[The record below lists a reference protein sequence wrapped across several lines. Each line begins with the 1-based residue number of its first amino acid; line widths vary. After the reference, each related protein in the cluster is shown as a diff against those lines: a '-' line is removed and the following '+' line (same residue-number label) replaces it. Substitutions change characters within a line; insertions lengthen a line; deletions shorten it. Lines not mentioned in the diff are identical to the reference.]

1 MGFIF
6 VQSFFCIKFARLDVK
21 IKKRR
26 YIQLALCIAVLLV
39 VGTTMLLNS
48 PRVQQRVSVILATE
62 LENRIGTRVNL
73 GGVHWL
79 FPNDIVIDS
88 LEIDD
93 QEGEHLLSV
102 SRIAAKVEWMPLIK
116 QGQLSIRNIRLFNP
130 DVIIYK
136 NQAADDYNYQFLID
150 AFAAKEKKEKPAKL
164 NLRINSLLIRHA
176 NLTHHVGDGGAS
188 RKNSANS
195 SKRPFTV
202 RDISVKDLSAHL
214 SLKALTTDSISLMVR
229 QLNFKEQSGLAIDNL
244 YFRLVGNRHGATL
257 ANFRL
262 DLPHSTLHLDT
273 IWASYLPDRFSES
286 LIVKGKVLPS
296 QITLSDLSWLTP
308 QIREFKERVDFTT
321 DFIGSL
327 SRINVKDLDIHTRH
341 GDISLKANGIASLSG
356 GKLDMASVNLQE
368 AALTAQAWKL
378 LQNELPDI
386 HQLIPAEVTR
396 IGAISA
402 HGQAKLT
409 QALSTIDLNATT
421 DAGNFE
427 AHVNIDQDGHYVTTL
442 EGQDLHVAQI
452 IPSSPLIRTNLAIEA
467 EGIYSYWATNDTL
480 PLRGTFSGKATQ
492 TNLLG
497 YSYESIRFDGRYS
510 PEAYAGDIS
519 VNDPNGSLLLQAE
532 YKPMGK
538 VPSYS
543 LNLYADTLNLHALKL
558 VDTHKG
564 NRFSTHL
571 SANIRGVDFNHFTG
585 QISVDS
591 LTLHKPTE
599 DYIVKQIAIYGTD
612 PDKKMISLSSDF
624 MEGSVRGE
632 FTYQSLFQ
640 SVVNHLHHYL
650 PSICRDHLHQ
660 HTHTDNLCTANFKIH
675 NTKPLEEFLLIPIS
689 IDKAINIEG
698 FINDRTESFKLQA
711 VAPHV
716 QYGDINFSN
725 LSFKCEPA
733 ENGID
738 CHVGGTQHGDNNVA
752 TTANFLAKA
761 ANDEINLGLLWESTP
776 YDLFS
781 GSFYSNVRFQFDE
794 HDQLAITVQ
803 SDSSHTTINHSKWQ
817 LHPFKVDIAS
827 GNTAI
832 HDFRFEHDGD
842 QYLTIDGSIAH
853 TPADTLQVRL
863 NNLDLNY
870 LLTLVKLKDIS
881 FGGNV
886 SGYINAADLYTD
898 TPYLDARI
906 TAEDF
911 NFCEGPMGDALVHAY
926 WDQDSTRLEFTADVS
941 ESLQRITRVNGY
953 ADIADNELWLDIAA
967 DSTNASF
974 LNGLLSS
981 FMADIKG
988 NASGNIIIG
997 GPMDGIDL
1005 LDGALLTDVS
1015 FKLTPTNTDY
1025 HFRDTIHFAPGHI
1038 YLRGIEAHDKRNQK
1052 AIVNGVITHDKL
1064 SDYSYEL
1071 HVDAQ
1076 NILGIDLPNT
1086 GSDSFYTTILGT
1098 GEVQVSGA
1106 PDRPLK
1112 VGIVAQPEKGSL
1124 FALNIVSQDVASS
1137 ESFITFR
1144 DRASKRNTLTVRPNS
1159 PIRRRPASS
1168 SGDDFELDITANVT
1182 PDATLQLVMNQAT
1195 NDHIS
1200 VTGNGE
1206 LQISIHGDDINLFGT
1221 YTVDHGGYRLS
1232 LQDVI
1237 NKDFEV
1243 LQGSTVTFDGDPMSS
1258 RLNITACHTVNYVP
1272 LRDLTPDATGNVRV
1286 NCLLKIGGTL
1296 DSPQLA
1302 FDLELPQGTEE
1313 EKTIL
1318 RSYTST
1324 EEQMNMQF
1332 IYLLGVGKFYTM
1344 DLAQNQNTE
1353 GTGNMESFLSSTISG
1368 QINNLLSS
1376 IINSD
1381 NWNFAS
1387 NIRTENMMGVTDNP
1401 MANMEVQG
1409 ILEGRLLD
1417 NRLLIN
1423 GNFGYRDNPMYASN
1437 FIGDFDIRYL
1447 LRNGLSLK
1455 GYNKTNDRYFTKT
1468 SLTTQGIGLL
1478 FQRDFNYL
1486 FPRRKKVLKAIPEVR
1501 AEE

>member
-1 MGFIF
+1 M
-6 VQSFFCIKFARLDVK
+6 K

>member
-1 MGFIF
+1 M
-6 VQSFFCIKFARLDVK
+6 K

-26 YIQLALCIAVLLV
+26 YIQLVLCIAALLV
-39 VGTTMLLNS
+39 IGTTMLLNS
-48 PRVQQRVSVILATE
+48 PRVQQRVSVMLATE

-93 QEGEHLLSV
+93 QEGEHLLAV

-130 DVIIYK
+130 DIIIYK
-136 NQAADDYNYQFLID
+136 NETADDYNYQFLID
-150 AFAAKEKKEKPAKL
+150 AFAAKEKKEKPSKL
-164 NLRINSLLIRHA
+164 NLRVNSLLIRHA
-176 NLTHHVGDGGAS
+176 NLTHRIGNGNRGNKGN
-188 RKNSANS
+188 RQ
-195 SKRPFTV
+195 KRSLDI
-202 RDISVKDLSAHL
+202 RDIDVSDLSAHL
-214 SLKALTTDSISLMVR
+214 SLKALTNDSISLMVR
-229 QLNFKEQSGLAIDNL
+229 QLNFKEQSGLSVDNL
-244 YFRLVGNRHGATL
+244 YMRLVGNRSGATL

-262 DLPHSTLHLDT
+262 DLPHSTLCLDT
-273 IWASYLPDRFSES
+273 IWASYSPDHFSES

-296 QITLSDLSWLTP
+296 QITPSDLSWLAP
-308 QIREFKERVDFTT
+308 QIQEFDERVNLTT

-327 SRINVKDLDIHTRH
+327 SRINVKDLNIRTHH
-341 GDISLKANGIASLSG
+341 GDIALKANGTASFTDN
-356 GKLDMASVNLQE
+356 KLNAANVNLQE
-368 AALTAQAWKL
+368 ATLTAQAWEL
-378 LQNELPDI
+378 LQDELPDI
-386 HQLIPAEVTR
+386 HQLIPAEITR

-402 HGQAKLT
+402 HGQAKL
-409 QALSTIDLNATT
+409 ARASSAIDLSATT
-421 DAGNFE
+421 DAGNLE
-427 AHVNIDQDGHYVTTL
+427 AHMDIEKNGHYVSTVT
-442 EGQDLHVAQI
+442 GQELNIAQI
-452 IPSSPLIRTNLAIEA
+452 IPSSPLTKTNLAIEA
-467 EGIYSYWATNDTL
+467 EGIYNYRAPSDTL
-480 PLRGTFSGKATQ
+480 PLRGTFKGKATQ

-497 YSYESIRFDGRYS
+497 YSYESIHFNGQYG
-510 PEAYAGDIS
+510 PEAYAGDINVS
-519 VNDPNGSLLLQAE
+519 DPNGSLFLQAE
-532 YKPMGK
+532 YKPLGK

-543 LNLYADTLNLHALKL
+543 LDLYADTLNLHAMKL
-558 VDTHKG
+558 LDTHKD

-571 SANIRGVDFNHFTG
+571 SANIRGIDFNHFTG
-585 QISVDS
+585 QINIDS

-640 SVVNHLHHYL
+640 SIINHLHHYL
-650 PSICRDHLHQ
+650 PSICRDHMHQ

-675 NTKPLEEFLLIPIS
+675 NTRPLEEFLLLPVS
-689 IDKAINIEG
+689 FNKAINIEG
-698 FINDRTESFKLQA
+698 LINDRTESFKLQA
-711 VAPHV
+711 VAPHL
-716 QYGDINFSN
+716 QYGDISLSN
-725 LSFKCEPA
+725 LSIKCEPT
-733 ENGID
+733 ENGLN
-738 CHVGGTQHGDNNVA
+738 CHVSGTQHGDDNVV
-752 TTANFLAKA
+752 TTANLLAKA
-761 ANDEINLGLLWESTP
+761 ANDEISLGLLWESTP
-776 YDLFS
+776 NELFS
-781 GSFYSNVRFQFDE
+781 GALYSNVRFQFDE
-794 HDQLAITVQ
+794 HDQLAIIVQ

-832 HDFRFEHDGD
+832 HDFRFEHDSD

-886 SGYINAADLYTD
+886 SGYVNAADLYTG

-911 NFCEGPMGDALVHAY
+911 SFCEGPMGDALAHAY
-926 WDQDSTRLEFTADVS
+926 WNQDSTRLEFTADVS
-941 ESLQRITRVNGY
+941 ENPQRITKVNGY

-974 LNGLLSS
+974 LNSLLSS

-988 NASGNIIIG
+988 NACGNIIIG
-997 GPMDGIDL
+997 GPMNAIDL
-1005 LDGALLTDVS
+1005 LDGALQADVS

-1025 HFRDTIHFAPGHI
+1025 RFKDTLYFAPGHI
-1038 YLRGIEAHDKRNQK
+1038 HLRGIEAYDTRNQK
-1052 AIVNGVITHDKL
+1052 AIVNGVITHNKL
-1064 SDYSYEL
+1064 SNYGYEL
-1071 HVDAQ
+1071 YIDAQ

-1086 GSDSFYTTILGT
+1086 GSDSFYTTIFGT
-1098 GEVQVSGA
+1098 GEVLVSGG
-1106 PDRPLK
+1106 PDQPLK
-1112 VGIVAQPEKGSL
+1112 VDILAQPEKGSL
-1124 FALNIVSQDVASS
+1124 FALNLVSQDVTSS

-1144 DRASKRNTLTVRPNS
+1144 DRASKRNTLTIRPS
-1159 PIRRRPASS
+1159 SSTRRRPANSS
-1168 SGDDFELDITANVT
+1168 NDDLELDITANIT
-1182 PDATLQLVMNQAT
+1182 PDATLQLIMNQAA

-1200 VTGNGE
+1200 VTGSGE

-1243 LQGSTVTFDGDPMSS
+1243 LKGSTVTFDGDPMSS

-1272 LRDLTPDATGNVRV
+1272 LKDLTPDATGNVRV

-1296 DSPQLA
+1296 DSPQLT

-1381 NWNFAS
+1381 NWNIAS
-1387 NIRTENMMGVTDNP
+1387 NIRTENMMGVSDNTLG
-1401 MANMEVQG
+1401 NMEVQG

-1447 LRNGLSLK
+1447 LRNDLSLK

-1486 FPRRKKVLKAIPEVR
+1486 FPRKKRMSKETSEEQ
-1501 AEE
+1501 AE

>member
-1 MGFIF
+1 MQG
-6 VQSFFCIKFARLDVK
+6 KVK

-26 YIQLALCIAVLLV
+26 YIQLGLCIAVLLV

-48 PRVQQRVSVILATE
+48 PRVQQRVSVMLATE

-102 SRIAAKVEWMPLIK
+102 NRIAAKVEWMPLIK

-130 DVIIYK
+130 DIIIYK
-136 NQAADDYNYQFLID
+136 NNAADDYNYQFLID
-150 AFAAKEKKEKPAKL
+150 AFAAKEKKEKPSKL

-176 NLTHHVGDGGAS
+176 NLTHHIGDDRTS
-188 RKNSANS
+188 RKISTNS

-202 RDISVKDLSAHL
+202 RDIKVNDLSAHL

-229 QLNFKEQSGLAIDNL
+229 QLYFKEQSGLTVDNL
-244 YFRLVGNRHGATL
+244 YMRLVGNRSGATL

-262 DLPHSTLHLDT
+262 DLPHSTLRLDT
-273 IWASYLPDRFSES
+273 IWASYSPDCFSES

-296 QITLSDLSWLTP
+296 QITPNDLAWLVP
-308 QIREFKERVDFTT
+308 QIQGFKERVDLTT

-327 SRINVKDLDIHTRH
+327 SRINVKNLDMHTRH
-341 GDISLKANGIASLSG
+341 DDIALKANGTATFTDN
-356 GKLDMASVNLQE
+356 KLNMANVRLQE
-368 AALTAQAWKL
+368 ATLTAQAWEL

-386 HQLIPAEVTR
+386 YQLIPAEVTR

-402 HGQAKLT
+402 HGQVKLT
-409 QALSTIDLNATT
+409 QALSHIDLYATT
-421 DAGNFE
+421 DAGNLE
-427 AHVNIDQDGHYVTTL
+427 AHMNIGQDGHYVTTL
-442 EGQDLHVAQI
+442 DGQELNVAQI
-452 IPSSPLIRTNLAIEA
+452 IPSSPLTKTNLSIEA
-467 EGIYSYWATNDTL
+467 EGIYSYRAPSDTL
-480 PLRGTFSGKATQ
+480 PLRGTFKGKATQ

-497 YSYESIRFDGRYS
+497 YSYESIHFDGQYS
-510 PEAYAGDIS
+510 PEAYAGDINVS
-519 VNDPNGSLLLQAE
+519 DPNGSLLIQAE
-532 YKPMGK
+532 YKPLGR

-543 LNLYADTLNLHALKL
+543 LDLYADTLNLHAMKL
-558 VDTHKG
+558 LDTHKG

-571 SANIRGVDFNHFTG
+571 SANIRGIDFNHFTG
-585 QISVDS
+585 QISIDS

-640 SVVNHLHHYL
+640 SIINHLHHYL
-650 PSICRDHLHQ
+650 PSICRGHMHQ

-675 NTKPLEEFLLIPIS
+675 NTQPLKEFLLLPVS
-689 IDKAINIEG
+689 INKAINIEG
-698 FINDRTESFKLQA
+698 FINDRTENFKLQA
-711 VAPHV
+711 VAPHL
-716 QYGDINFSN
+716 QYGDINLSN
-725 LSFKCEPA
+725 LSIKCEPT
-733 ENGID
+733 ENGIN
-738 CHVGGTQHGDNNVA
+738 CHVSGTQHDDNDVV
-752 TTANFLAKA
+752 TTANLLAKA
-761 ANDEINLGLLWESTP
+761 ANDEISLGLLWESSP
-776 YDLFS
+776 SNLFN
-781 GSFYSNVRFQFDE
+781 GAFYSNVRFLFDE

-817 LHPFKVDIAS
+817 LHPFRVDIAS

-832 HDFRFEHDGD
+832 HDFRFEHDSD

-886 SGYINAADLYTD
+886 SGYVNAADLYTG

-911 NFCEGPMGDALVHAY
+911 SFCEGPMGDALAHAY
-926 WDQDSTRLEFTADVS
+926 WNQDSTRLEFTADVS
-941 ESLQRITRVNGY
+941 ESPRRITKVNGY

-974 LNGLLSS
+974 LNSLLRS

-988 NASGNIIIG
+988 NACGNIIIG
-997 GPMDGIDL
+997 GPMDAIDL
-1005 LDGALLTDVS
+1005 LDGALQADVS

-1025 HFRDTIHFAPGHI
+1025 RFKDTLYFAPGHI
-1038 YLRGIEAHDKRNQK
+1038 HFRGIEAYDTRNQK

-1064 SDYSYEL
+1064 SDYGYEL
-1071 HVDAQ
+1071 YIDAQ

-1086 GSDSFYTTILGT
+1086 GSDSFYTTIFGT
-1098 GEVQVSGA
+1098 GEVLVSGG
-1106 PDRPLK
+1106 PDQPLK

-1124 FALNIVSQDVASS
+1124 FALNLVSQDVTSS

-1144 DRASKRNTLTVRPNS
+1144 DRASKRNTLTVRPDL
-1159 PIRRRPASS
+1159 PTRRRPTNSS
-1168 SGDDFELDITANVT
+1168 DDDFELDITANIT
-1182 PDATLQLVMNQAT
+1182 PDATLQLVMNQAA

-1200 VTGNGE
+1200 VAGNGE
-1206 LQISIHGDDINLFGT
+1206 LQVSIHGDDINLFGT

-1243 LQGSTVTFDGDPMSS
+1243 LQGSTVTFDGDPMNS

-1272 LRDLTPDATGNVRV
+1272 LKDLTPDATGNVRV

-1296 DSPQLA
+1296 DSPQLT

-1376 IINSD
+1376 IINND

-1447 LRNGLSLK
+1447 LRNDLSLK

-1486 FPRRKKVLKAIPEVR
+1486 FPRKKKTSKETS
-1501 AEE
+1501 EEHEE

>member
-296 QITLSDLSWLTP
+296 QITLSDLAWLTP
-308 QIREFKERVDFTT
+308 QIREFKERVDLTT

-386 HQLIPAEVTR
+386 HQLMPAEVTR

-497 YSYESIRFDGRYS
+497 YSYESIRFDGQYS

-716 QYGDINFSN
+716 QYGDINLSN

-1052 AIVNGVITHDKL
+1052 AIVNGVIIHDKL

>member
-1 MGFIF
+1 M
-6 VQSFFCIKFARLDVK
+6 
-21 IKKRR
+21 
-26 YIQLALCIAVLLV
+26 

-48 PRVQQRVSVILATE
+48 PWVQQRVSVILATE

-79 FPNDIVIDS
+79 FPSDIVIDS

-102 SRIAAKVEWMPLIK
+102 RRIAAKVEWMPLIK

-130 DVIIYK
+130 DIIIYK
-136 NQAADDYNYQFLID
+136 NKAADDYNYQFLID
-150 AFAAKEKKEKPAKL
+150 AFAAKEKKEKTSKF
-164 NLRINSLLIRHA
+164 NLRINSLLVRHA
-176 NLTHHVGDGGAS
+176 NLTHHIGNGKTN
-188 RKNSANS
+188 RTNSTNG

-202 RDISVKDLSAHL
+202 RDINVNDFSAHL

-229 QLNFKEQSGLAIDNL
+229 QLNFKERSGLAIDNL

-262 DLPHSTLHLDT
+262 DLPHSTLRLDT
-273 IWASYLPDRFSES
+273 IWASYSPDRFSES
-286 LIVKGKVLPS
+286 LIVKGRVLPS
-296 QITLSDLSWLTP
+296 QITPNDLAWLAP
-308 QIREFKERVDFTT
+308 QIRDFKERVDLTA

-341 GDISLKANGIASLSG
+341 GDIALRANGIASIAG
-356 GKLDMASVNLQE
+356 NKLNMANVNLQE
-368 AALTAQAWKL
+368 ATLTAQAWEL
-378 LQNELPDI
+378 LQNELPDM
-386 HQLIPAEVTR
+386 HKLIPAEVTR

-409 QALSTIDLNATT
+409 RTLSSIDLNVTT
-421 DAGNFE
+421 DAGNLE
-427 AHVNIDQDGHYVTTL
+427 AHMDIDQDGRYVTTL
-442 EGQDLHVAQI
+442 AGQELNVAQI

-467 EGIYSYWATNDTL
+467 EGIYNYREPSDTL
-480 PLRGTFSGKATQ
+480 PLRGTFKGKATR

-497 YSYESIRFDGRYS
+497 YSYESIHFDGRYS
-510 PEAYAGDIS
+510 PEAYAGDINVS
-519 VNDPNGSLLLQAE
+519 DPNGSLFLQAE
-532 YKPMGK
+532 YKPLGK

-543 LNLYADTLNLHALKL
+543 LNLYADTLNLYALKL
-558 VDTHKG
+558 LDTHKG
-564 NRFSTHL
+564 NRFSSHL

-585 QISVDS
+585 QISIDS

-599 DYIVKQIAIYGTD
+599 DYIVKQISIYGTD

-640 SVVNHLHHYL
+640 SVINHLHHYL
-650 PSICRDHLHQ
+650 PSICRDHLHR
-660 HTHTDNLCTANFKIH
+660 HIRTDNLCTANFKIH
-675 NTKPLEEFLLIPIS
+675 NTRPLEEFLLLPVS
-689 IDKAINIEG
+689 INKAINIEG

-711 VAPHV
+711 VAPHL
-716 QYGDINFSN
+716 QYGDISLSN
-725 LSFKCEPA
+725 LSVKCEPA
-733 ENGID
+733 ENGLN
-738 CHVGGTQHGDNNVA
+738 CHVSGTQHGDGDVV
-752 TTANFLAKA
+752 TTANLLAKA

-776 YDLFS
+776 HDLFN
-781 GSFYSNVRFQFDE
+781 GAFYSNVRFQFDE

-803 SDSSHTTINHSKWQ
+803 SDSSHTTINHSKWH
-817 LHPFKVDIAS
+817 LYPFKVDIAS

-832 HDFRFEHDGD
+832 HDFRFEHDSD

-886 SGYINAADLYTD
+886 SGYVSAADLYTD

-911 NFCEGPMGDALVHAY
+911 SFCEGPMGDALAHAY
-926 WDQDSTRLEFTADVS
+926 WNQDSTRLEFTADVS
-941 ESLQRITRVNGY
+941 ESPKRITRVDGY

-974 LNGLLSS
+974 LNSLLSS

-997 GPMDGIDL
+997 GPMDAIDL
-1005 LDGALLTDVS
+1005 LDGALLADVS

-1025 HFRDTIHFAPGHI
+1025 HFKDTLHFAPGNI

-1064 SDYSYEL
+1064 SDYGYEL
-1071 HVDAQ
+1071 YVDAQ

-1086 GSDSFYTTILGT
+1086 GSDSFYTTIFGT
-1098 GEVQVSGA
+1098 GEVQVSGG
-1106 PDRPLK
+1106 PDQPLK

-1124 FALNIVSQDVASS
+1124 FALNLVNQDVTSS

-1144 DRASKRNTLTVRPNS
+1144 DRASKRNTLTVRPSS
-1159 PIRRRPASS
+1159 PTRRRPPTDSD
-1168 SGDDFELDITANVT
+1168 DDFELDITADIT
-1182 PDATLQLVMNQAT
+1182 PDATLQLVMNQAA
-1195 NDHIS
+1195 DDYIS

-1206 LQISIHGDDINLFGT
+1206 LQVSIRGDDINLFGT

-1243 LQGSTVTFDGDPMSS
+1243 LQGSTVTFDGDPMNS

-1272 LRDLTPDATGNVRV
+1272 LKDLTPDATGNVRV

-1447 LRNGLSLK
+1447 LRNDLSLK

-1486 FPRRKKVLKAIPEVR
+1486 FPRKKETSKAISEVR
-1501 AEE
+1501 IEE

>member
-1 MGFIF
+1 MQG
-6 VQSFFCIKFARLDVK
+6 KVK

-26 YIQLALCIAVLLV
+26 YIQLGLCIAVLLV

-48 PRVQQRVSVILATE
+48 PRVQQRVSVMLATE

-130 DVIIYK
+130 DIIIYK
-136 NQAADDYNYQFLID
+136 NNAADDYNYQFLID
-150 AFAAKEKKEKPAKL
+150 AFAAKEKKEKPSKL

-176 NLTHHVGDGGAS
+176 NLTHHIGDDRTS
-188 RKNSANS
+188 RKISTNS

-202 RDISVKDLSAHL
+202 RDIKVNDLSAHL

-229 QLNFKEQSGLAIDNL
+229 QLYFKEQSGLTVDNL
-244 YFRLVGNRHGATL
+244 YMRLVGNRSGATL

-262 DLPHSTLHLDT
+262 DLPHSTLRLDT
-273 IWASYLPDRFSES
+273 IWASYSPDCFSES

-296 QITLSDLSWLTP
+296 QITPNDLAWLAP
-308 QIREFKERVDFTT
+308 QIQSFKEKVDLTT

-327 SRINVKDLDIHTRH
+327 SRINVKNLDMHTRH
-341 GDISLKANGIASLSG
+341 DDIAFKANGTATFTDN
-356 GKLDMASVNLQE
+356 KLNMANVRLQE
-368 AALTAQAWKL
+368 ATLTAQAWEL

-386 HQLIPAEVTR
+386 YQLIPTEVTR

-402 HGQAKLT
+402 HGQVKLT
-409 QALSTIDLNATT
+409 QALSHIDLYATT
-421 DAGNFE
+421 DAGNLE
-427 AHVNIDQDGHYVTTL
+427 AHMNIGQDGHYVTTL
-442 EGQDLHVAQI
+442 DGQELNVAQI
-452 IPSSPLIRTNLAIEA
+452 IPSSPLTKTNLSIEA
-467 EGIYSYWATNDTL
+467 EGIYSYRAPSDTL
-480 PLRGTFSGKATQ
+480 PLRGTFKGKATQ

-497 YSYESIRFDGRYS
+497 YSYESIHFDGQYS
-510 PEAYAGDIS
+510 PEAYAGDINVS
-519 VNDPNGSLLLQAE
+519 DPNGSLLIQAE
-532 YKPMGK
+532 YKPLGR

-543 LNLYADTLNLHALKL
+543 LDLYADTLNLHAMKL
-558 VDTHKG
+558 LDTHKG

-571 SANIRGVDFNHFTG
+571 SANIRGIDFNHFTG
-585 QISVDS
+585 QISIDS

-640 SVVNHLHHYL
+640 SIINHLHHYL
-650 PSICRDHLHQ
+650 PSICRGHMHQ

-675 NTKPLEEFLLIPIS
+675 NTQPLKEFLLLPVS
-689 IDKAINIEG
+689 INKAINIEG
-698 FINDRTESFKLQA
+698 FINDRTENFKLQA
-711 VAPHV
+711 VAPHL
-716 QYGDINFSN
+716 QYGDINLSN
-725 LSFKCEPA
+725 LSIKCEPT
-733 ENGID
+733 ENGIN
-738 CHVGGTQHGDNNVA
+738 CHVSGTQHDDNDVV
-752 TTANFLAKA
+752 TTANLLAKA
-761 ANDEINLGLLWESTP
+761 ANDEISLGLLWESSP
-776 YDLFS
+776 SNLFN
-781 GSFYSNVRFQFDE
+781 GAFYSNVRFLFDE

-817 LHPFKVDIAS
+817 LHPFRVDIAS

-832 HDFRFEHDGD
+832 HDFRFEHDSD

-886 SGYINAADLYTD
+886 SGYVNAADLYTG

-911 NFCEGPMGDALVHAY
+911 SFCEGPMGDALAHAY
-926 WDQDSTRLEFTADVS
+926 WNQDSTRLEFTADVS
-941 ESLQRITRVNGY
+941 ESPRRITKVNGY

-974 LNGLLSS
+974 LNSLLRS

-988 NASGNIIIG
+988 NACGNIIIG
-997 GPMDGIDL
+997 GPMDAIDL
-1005 LDGALLTDVS
+1005 LDGALQADVS

-1025 HFRDTIHFAPGHI
+1025 RFKDTLYFAPGHI
-1038 YLRGIEAHDKRNQK
+1038 HFRGIEAYDTRNQK

-1064 SDYSYEL
+1064 SDYGYEL
-1071 HVDAQ
+1071 YIDAQ

-1086 GSDSFYTTILGT
+1086 GSDSFYTTIFGT
-1098 GEVQVSGA
+1098 GEVLVSGG
-1106 PDRPLK
+1106 PDQPLK

-1124 FALNIVSQDVASS
+1124 FALNLVSQDVTSS

-1144 DRASKRNTLTVRPNS
+1144 DRASKRNTLTVRPDL
-1159 PIRRRPASS
+1159 PTRRRPTNSS
-1168 SGDDFELDITANVT
+1168 DDDFELDITANIT
-1182 PDATLQLVMNQAT
+1182 PDATLQLVMNQAA

-1200 VTGNGE
+1200 VAGNGE
-1206 LQISIHGDDINLFGT
+1206 LQVSIHGDDINLFGT

-1243 LQGSTVTFDGDPMSS
+1243 LQGSTVTFDGDPMNS

-1272 LRDLTPDATGNVRV
+1272 LKDLTPDATGNVRV

-1296 DSPQLA
+1296 DSPQLT

-1376 IINSD
+1376 IINND

-1447 LRNGLSLK
+1447 LRNDLSLK

-1486 FPRRKKVLKAIPEVR
+1486 FPRKKKTSKETS
-1501 AEE
+1501 EEHEE

>member
-308 QIREFKERVDFTT
+308 KIREFKERVDFTT

-396 IGAISA
+396 IGVISA

-716 QYGDINFSN
+716 QYGDINLSN

-1052 AIVNGVITHDKL
+1052 AIVNGVIIHDKL

>member
-1 MGFIF
+1 M
-6 VQSFFCIKFARLDVK
+6 K

-48 PRVQQRVSVILATE
+48 SGVQQRVSIILATE

-102 SRIAAKVEWMPLIK
+102 SRIAAKVEWMPLIR

-136 NQAADDYNYQFLID
+136 SQVGDDYNYQFLID

-176 NLTHHVGDGGAS
+176 NLTHHIGDGRAS
-188 RKNSANS
+188 QNSTNS

-202 RDISVKDLSAHL
+202 RDISVKDFSAHL
-214 SLKALTTDSISLMVR
+214 SLKELTTDSISLMVR
-229 QLNFKEQSGLAIDNL
+229 QLNLKEQSGLAIDNL

-273 IWASYLPDRFSES
+273 IWASYSPDRFSES

-296 QITLSDLSWLTP
+296 QITLSDLAWLTP
-308 QIREFKERVDFTT
+308 QIRDFKERVDLTT

-356 GKLDMASVNLQE
+356 GELDMANVNLQE
-368 AALTAQAWKL
+368 AALTAQAWEL

-386 HQLIPAEVTR
+386 HQLIPVEVTR

-421 DAGNFE
+421 DAGNIE
-427 AHVNIDQDGHYVTTL
+427 AHVNIDQDGHYVITF
-442 EGQDLHVAQI
+442 EGQELHVAQI

-467 EGIYSYWATNDTL
+467 EGIYSCWATNDTL

-497 YSYESIRFDGRYS
+497 YSYESIRFDGQYS
-510 PEAYAGDIS
+510 PEAYAGDINVS
-519 VNDPNGSLLLQAE
+519 DPNGSLLLQAE

-558 VDTHKG
+558 LETHRD

-571 SANIRGVDFNHFTG
+571 SANIRGVDFNHLTG

-640 SVVNHLHHYL
+640 SVINHLHHYL
-650 PSICRDHLHQ
+650 PSICHDHLHQ

-716 QYGDINFSN
+716 QYGDINLSN

-752 TTANFLAKA
+752 TTANLLAKA

>member
-1 MGFIF
+1 MQG
-6 VQSFFCIKFARLDVK
+6 KVK

-26 YIQLALCIAVLLV
+26 YIQLGLCIAVLLV

-48 PRVQQRVSVILATE
+48 PRVQQRVSVMLATE

-102 SRIAAKVEWMPLIK
+102 NRIAAKVEWMPLIK

-130 DVIIYK
+130 DIIIYK
-136 NQAADDYNYQFLID
+136 NNAADDYNYQFLID
-150 AFAAKEKKEKPAKL
+150 AFAAKEKKEKPSKL

-176 NLTHHVGDGGAS
+176 NLTHHIGDDRTS
-188 RKNSANS
+188 RKISTNS

-202 RDISVKDLSAHL
+202 RDIKVNDLSAHL

-229 QLNFKEQSGLAIDNL
+229 QLYFKEQSGLTVDNL
-244 YFRLVGNRHGATL
+244 YMRLVGNRSGATL

-262 DLPHSTLHLDT
+262 DLPHSTLRLDT
-273 IWASYLPDRFSES
+273 IWASYSPDCFSES

-296 QITLSDLSWLTP
+296 QITPNDLAWLVP
-308 QIREFKERVDFTT
+308 QIQGFKERVDLTT

-327 SRINVKDLDIHTRH
+327 SRINVKNLDMHTRH
-341 GDISLKANGIASLSG
+341 DDIALKANGTATFTDN
-356 GKLDMASVNLQE
+356 KLNMANVRLQE
-368 AALTAQAWKL
+368 ATLTAQAWEL

-386 HQLIPAEVTR
+386 YQLIPTEVTR

-402 HGQAKLT
+402 HGQVKLT
-409 QALSTIDLNATT
+409 QALSHIDLYATT
-421 DAGNFE
+421 DAGNLE
-427 AHVNIDQDGHYVTTL
+427 AHMNIGQDGHYVTTL
-442 EGQDLHVAQI
+442 DGQELNVAQI
-452 IPSSPLIRTNLAIEA
+452 IPSSPLTKTNLSIEA
-467 EGIYSYWATNDTL
+467 EGIYSYRAPSDTL
-480 PLRGTFSGKATQ
+480 PLRGTFKGKATQ

-497 YSYESIRFDGRYS
+497 YSYESIHFDGQYS
-510 PEAYAGDIS
+510 PEAYAGDINVS
-519 VNDPNGSLLLQAE
+519 DPNGSLLIQAE
-532 YKPMGK
+532 YKPLGR

-543 LNLYADTLNLHALKL
+543 LDLYADTLNLHAMKL
-558 VDTHKG
+558 LDTHKG

-571 SANIRGVDFNHFTG
+571 SANIRGIDFNHFTG
-585 QISVDS
+585 QISIDS

-640 SVVNHLHHYL
+640 SIINHLHHYL
-650 PSICRDHLHQ
+650 PSICRGHMHQ

-675 NTKPLEEFLLIPIS
+675 NTQPLKEFLLLPVS
-689 IDKAINIEG
+689 INKAINIEG
-698 FINDRTESFKLQA
+698 FINDRTENFKLQA
-711 VAPHV
+711 VAPHL
-716 QYGDINFSN
+716 QYGDINLSN
-725 LSFKCEPA
+725 LSIKCEPT
-733 ENGID
+733 ENGIN
-738 CHVGGTQHGDNNVA
+738 CHVSGTQHDDNDVV
-752 TTANFLAKA
+752 TTANLLAKA
-761 ANDEINLGLLWESTP
+761 ANDEISLGLLWESSP
-776 YDLFS
+776 SNLFN
-781 GSFYSNVRFQFDE
+781 GAFYSNVRFLFDE

-817 LHPFKVDIAS
+817 LHPFRVDIAS

-832 HDFRFEHDGD
+832 HDFRFEHDSD

-886 SGYINAADLYTD
+886 SGYVNAADLYTG

-911 NFCEGPMGDALVHAY
+911 SFCEGPMGDALAHAY
-926 WDQDSTRLEFTADVS
+926 WNQDSTRLEFTADVS
-941 ESLQRITRVNGY
+941 ESPRRITKVNGY

-974 LNGLLSS
+974 LNSLLRS

-988 NASGNIIIG
+988 NACGNIIIG
-997 GPMDGIDL
+997 GPMDAIDL
-1005 LDGALLTDVS
+1005 LDGALQADVS

-1025 HFRDTIHFAPGHI
+1025 RFKDTLYFAPGHI
-1038 YLRGIEAHDKRNQK
+1038 HFRGIEAYDTRNQK

-1064 SDYSYEL
+1064 SDYGYEL
-1071 HVDAQ
+1071 YIDAQ

-1086 GSDSFYTTILGT
+1086 GSDSFYTTIFGT
-1098 GEVQVSGA
+1098 GEVLVSGG
-1106 PDRPLK
+1106 PDQPLK

-1124 FALNIVSQDVASS
+1124 FALNLVSQDVTSS

-1144 DRASKRNTLTVRPNS
+1144 DRASKRNTLTVRPDL
-1159 PIRRRPASS
+1159 PTRRRPTNSS
-1168 SGDDFELDITANVT
+1168 DDDFELDITANIT
-1182 PDATLQLVMNQAT
+1182 PDATLQLVMNQAA

-1200 VTGNGE
+1200 VAGNGE
-1206 LQISIHGDDINLFGT
+1206 LQVSIHGDDINLFGT

-1243 LQGSTVTFDGDPMSS
+1243 LQGSTVTFDGDPMNS

-1272 LRDLTPDATGNVRV
+1272 LKDLTPDATGNVRV

-1296 DSPQLA
+1296 DSPQLT

-1376 IINSD
+1376 IINND

-1447 LRNGLSLK
+1447 LRNDLSLK

-1486 FPRRKKVLKAIPEVR
+1486 FPRKKKTSKETS
-1501 AEE
+1501 EEHEE

>member
-1 MGFIF
+1 M
-6 VQSFFCIKFARLDVK
+6 K

-48 PRVQQRVSVILATE
+48 SGVQQRVSIILAAE

-102 SRIAAKVEWMPLIK
+102 SRIAAKVEWMPLIR

-136 NQAADDYNYQFLID
+136 SQVADDYNYQFLID
-150 AFAAKEKKEKPAKL
+150 AFAAKEKKEKPAKF

-176 NLTHHVGDGGAS
+176 NLTHHIGDGRAS
-188 RKNSANS
+188 QNSTNS

-202 RDISVKDLSAHL
+202 RDISVKDFSAHL
-214 SLKALTTDSISLMVR
+214 SLKELTTDSISLMVR
-229 QLNFKEQSGLAIDNL
+229 QLNLKEQSGLAIDNL
-244 YFRLVGNRHGATL
+244 YFRLVGNRYGATL

-273 IWASYLPDRFSES
+273 IWASYSPDCFSES

-296 QITLSDLSWLTP
+296 QITLSDLAWLTP
-308 QIREFKERVDFTT
+308 QIRDFKERVDLTT

-327 SRINVKDLDIHTRH
+327 SRINVKDLDIHTSH
-341 GDISLKANGIASLSG
+341 GDISLKANGMASILG
-356 GKLDMASVNLQE
+356 GKLDVASVKLQE
-368 AALTAQAWKL
+368 AALTAQAWEL

-386 HQLIPAEVTR
+386 HQLIPVEVTR

-421 DAGNFE
+421 DAGNIE
-427 AHVNIDQDGHYVTTL
+427 AHVNIDQDGHYVTTF
-442 EGQDLHVAQI
+442 EGQELHVAQI

-467 EGIYSYWATNDTL
+467 EGIYSCWATNDTL

-497 YSYESIRFDGRYS
+497 YSYESIRFDGQYS
-510 PEAYAGDIS
+510 PEAYAGDINVS
-519 VNDPNGSLLLQAE
+519 DPNGSLLLQAE

-558 VDTHKG
+558 LETHRD

-571 SANIRGVDFNHFTG
+571 SANIRGVDFNHLTG

-640 SVVNHLHHYL
+640 SVINHLHHYL
-650 PSICRDHLHQ
+650 PSICHDHLHQ

-716 QYGDINFSN
+716 QYGDINLSN

-832 HDFRFEHDGD
+832 HDFRFEYDGD

-870 LLTLVKLKDIS
+870 LLTLVQLKDIS

-886 SGYINAADLYTD
+886 SGYVNAADLYTD

-911 NFCEGPMGDALVHAY
+911 NFCEGSMGDALVHAY
-926 WDQDSTRLEFTADVS
+926 WNQDSTRLEFTADVS

-1064 SDYSYEL
+1064 NDYCYEL

>member
-136 NQAADDYNYQFLID
+136 SQAADDYNYQFLID

-296 QITLSDLSWLTP
+296 QITLSDLAWLTP
-308 QIREFKERVDFTT
+308 QIREFKESVDLTT

-368 AALTAQAWKL
+368 VALTAQAWEL

-452 IPSSPLIRTNLAIEA
+452 IPSTPLIRTNLAIEA

-716 QYGDINFSN
+716 QYGDINLSN

-863 NNLDLNY
+863 NSLDLNY
-870 LLTLVKLKDIS
+870 LLTLVQLKDIS

-1038 YLRGIEAHDKRNQK
+1038 YLRGIEAHDKRNKK
-1052 AIVNGVITHDKL
+1052 ALVNGVITHDKL

-1071 HVDAQ
+1071 YVDAQ

-1086 GSDSFYTTILGT
+1086 GSDSFYTTIFGT
-1098 GEVQVSGA
+1098 GKVLVSGS

-1124 FALNIVSQDVASS
+1124 FALNLVSQDVTSS

-1144 DRASKRNTLTVRPNS
+1144 DRASKRNTLTVKPNL
-1159 PIRRRPASS
+1159 PVRRRPISS
-1168 SGDDFELDITANVT
+1168 SGDDFELDITANIT

-1376 IINSD
+1376 IINND

-1486 FPRRKKVLKAIPEVR
+1486 FPRKKKSSEAIPEVR

>member
-1 MGFIF
+1 M
-6 VQSFFCIKFARLDVK
+6 K

-26 YIQLALCIAVLLV
+26 YIQLVLCIAALLV
-39 VGTTMLLNS
+39 IGTTMLLNS
-48 PRVQQRVSVILATE
+48 PRVQQRVSVMLATE

-93 QEGEHLLSV
+93 QEGEHLLAV

-130 DVIIYK
+130 DILIYK
-136 NQAADDYNYQFLID
+136 NETADDYNYQFLID
-150 AFAAKEKKEKPAKL
+150 AFAAKEKKEKPSKL
-164 NLRINSLLIRHA
+164 NLRVNSLLIRHA
-176 NLTHHVGDGGAS
+176 NLTHRIG
-188 RKNSANS
+188 NSNRGNKGNRQ
-195 SKRPFTV
+195 KRSLDI
-202 RDISVKDLSAHL
+202 RDIDVSNLSAHL
-214 SLKALTTDSISLMVR
+214 SLKALTNDSISLMVR
-229 QLNFKEQSGLAIDNL
+229 QLNFKEQSGLSVDNL
-244 YFRLVGNRHGATL
+244 YMRLVGNRSGATL

-262 DLPHSTLHLDT
+262 DLPHSTLCLDT
-273 IWASYLPDRFSES
+273 IWASYSPDHFSES

-296 QITLSDLSWLTP
+296 QITPSDLSWLAP
-308 QIREFKERVDFTT
+308 QIQDFDERVNLTT

-327 SRINVKDLDIHTRH
+327 SRINVKDLNIRTHH
-341 GDISLKANGIASLSG
+341 GDIALNANGTASFTG
-356 GKLDMASVNLQE
+356 DKLNAANVNLQE
-368 AALTAQAWKL
+368 ATLTAQAWEL
-378 LQNELPDI
+378 LQDELPDI

-396 IGAISA
+396 IGSISA
-402 HGQAKLT
+402 HGQAKLA
-409 QALSTIDLNATT
+409 QASSAIDLSATT
-421 DAGNFE
+421 DAGNLE
-427 AHVNIDQDGHYVTTL
+427 AHMDIEKNGHYVSTVT
-442 EGQDLHVAQI
+442 GQELNIAQI
-452 IPSSPLIRTNLAIEA
+452 IPSSPLTKTNLAIEA
-467 EGIYSYWATNDTL
+467 EGIYNYRAPSDTL
-480 PLRGTFSGKATQ
+480 PLRGTFKGKATQ
-492 TNLLG
+492 TTLLG
-497 YSYESIRFDGRYS
+497 YSYESIHINGQYG
-510 PEAYAGDIS
+510 PEAYAGDINVS
-519 VNDPNGSLLLQAE
+519 DPNGSLFLQAE
-532 YKPMGK
+532 YKPLEK

-543 LNLYADTLNLHALKL
+543 LDLYADTLNLHAMKL
-558 VDTHKG
+558 LDTHKG

-571 SANIRGVDFNHFTG
+571 SANIRGIDFNHFTG
-585 QISVDS
+585 QINIDS

-640 SVVNHLHHYL
+640 SIINHLHHYL
-650 PSICRDHLHQ
+650 PSICRDHMHQ

-675 NTKPLEEFLLIPIS
+675 NTRPLEEFLLLPVS
-689 IDKAINIEG
+689 INKAINIEG
-698 FINDRTESFKLQA
+698 LINDRTESFKLQA
-711 VAPHV
+711 VAPHL
-716 QYGDINFSN
+716 QYGDISLSN
-725 LSFKCEPA
+725 LSIKCEPA
-733 ENGID
+733 ENGLS
-738 CHVGGTQHGDNNVA
+738 CHVSGTQHGDDNVV
-752 TTANFLAKA
+752 TTANLLAKA
-761 ANDEINLGLLWESTP
+761 ANDEISLGLLWESTP
-776 YDLFS
+776 NELFS
-781 GSFYSNVRFQFDE
+781 GALYSNVRFQFDE

-817 LHPFKVDIAS
+817 LHPFKVDIAA

-832 HDFRFEHDGD
+832 HDFRFEHDSD

-886 SGYINAADLYTD
+886 SGYVNAADLYTG

-911 NFCEGPMGDALVHAY
+911 SFCEGPMGDALAHAY
-926 WDQDSTRLEFTADVS
+926 WNQDSTRLEFTADVS
-941 ESLQRITRVNGY
+941 ENPQRITKVNGY

-974 LNGLLSS
+974 LNSLLSS

-988 NASGNIIIG
+988 NACGNIIIG
-997 GPMDGIDL
+997 GPMNAIDL
-1005 LDGALLTDVS
+1005 LDGALQADVS

-1025 HFRDTIHFAPGHI
+1025 RFKDTLYFAPGHI
-1038 YLRGIEAHDKRNQK
+1038 HLRGIEAYDTRNQK

-1064 SDYSYEL
+1064 SDYGYEL
-1071 HVDAQ
+1071 YIDAQ

-1086 GSDSFYTTILGT
+1086 GSDSFYTTIFGT
-1098 GEVQVSGA
+1098 GEVLVSGG
-1106 PDRPLK
+1106 PDQPLK
-1112 VGIVAQPEKGSL
+1112 VGILAQPEKGSL
-1124 FALNIVSQDVASS
+1124 FALNLVSQDVTSS

-1144 DRASKRNTLTVRPNS
+1144 DRTSKRNTLTIRPNS
-1159 PIRRRPASS
+1159 STRRRPANSNN
-1168 SGDDFELDITANVT
+1168 DDLELDITANIT
-1182 PDATLQLVMNQAT
+1182 PDATLQLIMNQAA

-1200 VTGNGE
+1200 VTGSGE

-1243 LQGSTVTFDGDPMSS
+1243 LKGSTVTFDGDPMSS

-1272 LRDLTPDATGNVRV
+1272 LKDLTPDATGNVRV

-1296 DSPQLA
+1296 DSPQLT

-1381 NWNFAS
+1381 NWNIAS
-1387 NIRTENMMGVTDNP
+1387 NIRTENMMGVSDNTLG
-1401 MANMEVQG
+1401 NMEVQG

-1447 LRNGLSLK
+1447 LRNDLSLK

-1486 FPRRKKVLKAIPEVR
+1486 FPRKKRMSKETSEEQ
-1501 AEE
+1501 AE

>member
-1 MGFIF
+1 MQG
-6 VQSFFCIKFARLDVK
+6 KVK

-26 YIQLALCIAVLLV
+26 YIQLGLCIAVLLV

-48 PRVQQRVSVILATE
+48 PRVQQRVSVMLATE

-130 DVIIYK
+130 DIIIYK
-136 NQAADDYNYQFLID
+136 NNAADDYNYQFLID
-150 AFAAKEKKEKPAKL
+150 AFAAKEKKEKPSKL

-176 NLTHHVGDGGAS
+176 NLTHHIGDDRTS
-188 RKNSANS
+188 RKISTNS

-202 RDISVKDLSAHL
+202 RDIKVNDLSAHL

-229 QLNFKEQSGLAIDNL
+229 QLYFKEQSGLTVDNL
-244 YFRLVGNRHGATL
+244 YMRLVGNRSGATL

-262 DLPHSTLHLDT
+262 DLPHSTLRLDT
-273 IWASYLPDRFSES
+273 IWASYSPDCFSES

-296 QITLSDLSWLTP
+296 QITPNDLAWLAP
-308 QIREFKERVDFTT
+308 QIQGFKERVDLTT

-327 SRINVKDLDIHTRH
+327 SRINVKNLDMHTRH
-341 GDISLKANGIASLSG
+341 DDIALKANGTATFTDN
-356 GKLDMASVNLQE
+356 KLNMANVRLQE
-368 AALTAQAWKL
+368 ATLTAQAWEL

-386 HQLIPAEVTR
+386 YQLIPAEVTR

-402 HGQAKLT
+402 HGQVKLT
-409 QALSTIDLNATT
+409 QALSHIDLYATT
-421 DAGNFE
+421 DAGNLE
-427 AHVNIDQDGHYVTTL
+427 AHMNIGQDGHYVTTL
-442 EGQDLHVAQI
+442 DGQELNVAQI
-452 IPSSPLIRTNLAIEA
+452 IPSSPLTKTNLSIEA
-467 EGIYSYWATNDTL
+467 EGIYSYRAPSDTL
-480 PLRGTFSGKATQ
+480 PLRGTFKGKATQ

-497 YSYESIRFDGRYS
+497 YSYESIHFDGQYS
-510 PEAYAGDIS
+510 PEAYAGDINVS
-519 VNDPNGSLLLQAE
+519 DPNGSLLIQAE
-532 YKPMGK
+532 YKPLGR

-543 LNLYADTLNLHALKL
+543 LDLYADTLNLHAMKL
-558 VDTHKG
+558 LDTHKG

-571 SANIRGVDFNHFTG
+571 SANIRGIDFNHFTG
-585 QISVDS
+585 QISIDS

-640 SVVNHLHHYL
+640 SIINHLHHYL
-650 PSICRDHLHQ
+650 PSICRGHMHQ

-675 NTKPLEEFLLIPIS
+675 NTQPLKEFLLLPVS
-689 IDKAINIEG
+689 INKAINIEG
-698 FINDRTESFKLQA
+698 FINDRTENFKLQA
-711 VAPHV
+711 VAPHL
-716 QYGDINFSN
+716 QYGDINLSN
-725 LSFKCEPA
+725 LSIKCEPT
-733 ENGID
+733 ENGIN
-738 CHVGGTQHGDNNVA
+738 CHVSGTQHDDNDVV
-752 TTANFLAKA
+752 TTANLLAKA
-761 ANDEINLGLLWESTP
+761 ANDEISLGLLWESSP
-776 YDLFS
+776 SNLFN
-781 GSFYSNVRFQFDE
+781 GAFYSNVRFLFDE

-817 LHPFKVDIAS
+817 LHPFRVDIAS

-832 HDFRFEHDGD
+832 HDFRFEHDSD

-886 SGYINAADLYTD
+886 SGYVNAADLYTG

-911 NFCEGPMGDALVHAY
+911 SFCEGPMGDALAHAY
-926 WDQDSTRLEFTADVS
+926 WNQDSTRLEFTADVS
-941 ESLQRITRVNGY
+941 ESPRRITKVNGY

-974 LNGLLSS
+974 LNSLLRS

-988 NASGNIIIG
+988 NACGNIIIG
-997 GPMDGIDL
+997 GPMDAIDL
-1005 LDGALLTDVS
+1005 LDGALQADVS

-1025 HFRDTIHFAPGHI
+1025 RFKDTLYFAPGHI
-1038 YLRGIEAHDKRNQK
+1038 HFRGIEAYDTRNQK

-1064 SDYSYEL
+1064 SDYGYEL
-1071 HVDAQ
+1071 YIDAQ

-1086 GSDSFYTTILGT
+1086 GSDSFYTTIFGT
-1098 GEVQVSGA
+1098 GEVLVSGG
-1106 PDRPLK
+1106 PDQPLK

-1124 FALNIVSQDVASS
+1124 FALNLVSQDVTSS

-1144 DRASKRNTLTVRPNS
+1144 DRASKRNTLTVRPDL
-1159 PIRRRPASS
+1159 PTRRRPTNSS
-1168 SGDDFELDITANVT
+1168 DDDFELDITANIT
-1182 PDATLQLVMNQAT
+1182 PDATLQLVMNQAA

-1200 VTGNGE
+1200 VAGNGE
-1206 LQISIHGDDINLFGT
+1206 LQVSIHGDDINLFGT

-1243 LQGSTVTFDGDPMSS
+1243 LQGSTVTFDGDPMNS

-1272 LRDLTPDATGNVRV
+1272 LKDLTPDATGNVRV

-1296 DSPQLA
+1296 DSPQLT

-1376 IINSD
+1376 IINND

-1447 LRNGLSLK
+1447 LRNDLSLK

-1486 FPRRKKVLKAIPEVR
+1486 FPRKKKTSKETS
-1501 AEE
+1501 EEHEE

>member
-1 MGFIF
+1 M
-6 VQSFFCIKFARLDVK
+6 K

-26 YIQLALCIAVLLV
+26 YIQLVLCIAALLV
-39 VGTTMLLNS
+39 IGTTMLLNS
-48 PRVQQRVSVILATE
+48 PRVQQRVSVMLATE

-93 QEGEHLLSV
+93 QEGEHLLAV

-130 DVIIYK
+130 DILIYK
-136 NQAADDYNYQFLID
+136 NETADDYNYQFLID
-150 AFAAKEKKEKPAKL
+150 AFAAKEKKEKPSKL
-164 NLRINSLLIRHA
+164 NLRVNSLLIRHA
-176 NLTHHVGDGGAS
+176 NLTHRIG
-188 RKNSANS
+188 NSNRGNKGNRQ
-195 SKRPFTV
+195 KRSLDI
-202 RDISVKDLSAHL
+202 RDIDVSNLSAHL
-214 SLKALTTDSISLMVR
+214 SLKALTNDSISLMVR
-229 QLNFKEQSGLAIDNL
+229 QLNFKEQSGLSVDNL
-244 YFRLVGNRHGATL
+244 YMRLVGNRSGATL

-262 DLPHSTLHLDT
+262 DLPHSTLCLDT
-273 IWASYLPDRFSES
+273 IWASYSPDHFSES

-296 QITLSDLSWLTP
+296 QITPSDLSWLAP
-308 QIREFKERVDFTT
+308 QIQDFDERVNLTT

-327 SRINVKDLDIHTRH
+327 SRINVKDLNIRTHH
-341 GDISLKANGIASLSG
+341 GDIALKANGTASFTG
-356 GKLDMASVNLQE
+356 DKLNAANVNLQE
-368 AALTAQAWKL
+368 ATLTAQAWEL
-378 LQNELPDI
+378 LQDELPDI

-396 IGAISA
+396 IGSISA
-402 HGQAKLT
+402 HGQAKLA
-409 QALSTIDLNATT
+409 QASSAIDLSATT
-421 DAGNFE
+421 DAGNLE
-427 AHVNIDQDGHYVTTL
+427 AHMDIEKNGHYVSTVT
-442 EGQDLHVAQI
+442 GQELNIAQI
-452 IPSSPLIRTNLAIEA
+452 IPSSPLTKTNLAIEA
-467 EGIYSYWATNDTL
+467 EGIYNYRAPSDTL
-480 PLRGTFSGKATQ
+480 PLRGTFKGKATQ
-492 TNLLG
+492 TTLLG
-497 YSYESIRFDGRYS
+497 YSYESIHINGQYG
-510 PEAYAGDIS
+510 PEAYAGDINVS
-519 VNDPNGSLLLQAE
+519 DPNGSLFLQAE
-532 YKPMGK
+532 YKPLEK

-543 LNLYADTLNLHALKL
+543 LELYADTLNLHAMKL
-558 VDTHKG
+558 LDTHKG

-571 SANIRGVDFNHFTG
+571 SANIRGIDFNHFTG
-585 QISVDS
+585 QINIDS

-640 SVVNHLHHYL
+640 SIINHLHHYL
-650 PSICRDHLHQ
+650 PSICRDHMHQ

-675 NTKPLEEFLLIPIS
+675 NTRPLEEFLLLPVS
-689 IDKAINIEG
+689 INKAINIEG
-698 FINDRTESFKLQA
+698 LINDRTESFKLQA
-711 VAPHV
+711 VAPHL
-716 QYGDINFSN
+716 QYGDISLSN
-725 LSFKCEPA
+725 LSIKCEPA
-733 ENGID
+733 ENGLS
-738 CHVGGTQHGDNNVA
+738 CHVSGTQHGDDNVV
-752 TTANFLAKA
+752 TTANLLAKA
-761 ANDEINLGLLWESTP
+761 ANDEISLGLLWESTP
-776 YDLFS
+776 NELFS
-781 GSFYSNVRFQFDE
+781 GALYSNVRFQFDE

-832 HDFRFEHDGD
+832 HDFRFEHDSD

-886 SGYINAADLYTD
+886 SGYVNAADLYTG

-911 NFCEGPMGDALVHAY
+911 SFCEGPMGDALAHAY
-926 WDQDSTRLEFTADVS
+926 WNQDSTRLEFTADVS
-941 ESLQRITRVNGY
+941 ENPQRITKVNGY

-974 LNGLLSS
+974 LNSLLSS

-988 NASGNIIIG
+988 NACGNIIIG
-997 GPMDGIDL
+997 GPMNAIDL
-1005 LDGALLTDVS
+1005 LDGALQADVS

-1025 HFRDTIHFAPGHI
+1025 RFKDTLYFAPGHI
-1038 YLRGIEAHDKRNQK
+1038 HLRGIEAYDTRNQK

-1064 SDYSYEL
+1064 SDYGYEL
-1071 HVDAQ
+1071 YIDAQ

-1086 GSDSFYTTILGT
+1086 GSDSFYTTIFGT
-1098 GEVQVSGA
+1098 GEVMVSGG
-1106 PDRPLK
+1106 PDQPLK
-1112 VGIVAQPEKGSL
+1112 VGILAQPEKGSL
-1124 FALNIVSQDVASS
+1124 FALNLVSQDVTSS

-1144 DRASKRNTLTVRPNS
+1144 DRTSKRNTLTIRPNS
-1159 PIRRRPASS
+1159 STRRRPANSNN
-1168 SGDDFELDITANVT
+1168 DDLELDITAHIT
-1182 PDATLQLVMNQAT
+1182 PDATLQLIMNQAA

-1200 VTGNGE
+1200 VTGSGE

-1243 LQGSTVTFDGDPMSS
+1243 LKGSTVTFDGDPMSS

-1272 LRDLTPDATGNVRV
+1272 LKDLTPDATGNVRV

-1296 DSPQLA
+1296 DSPQLT

-1381 NWNFAS
+1381 NWNIAS
-1387 NIRTENMMGVTDNP
+1387 NIRTENMMGVSDNTLG
-1401 MANMEVQG
+1401 NMEVQG

-1447 LRNGLSLK
+1447 LRNDLSLK

-1486 FPRRKKVLKAIPEVR
+1486 FPRKKRTSKETSEEQ
-1501 AEE
+1501 AE